1 MRYALGGACRPAGG
15 TGAAAEPAGA
25 DGAAAASSAP
35 CAAAARP
42 TITAPLVSGR
52 PSIAN
57 TTNIE
62 TLVKALQE
70 ATAPSEQV
78 QDKVGFIFNNLSQI
92 NLSQKCEDLLEVLE
106 RDYWP
111 WFSQYVVMRRVRIEP
126 NFHVLYA
133 SFMDAL
139 RLPDLLQLCV
149 RELFRNIHTGAAT
162 CRQGRGEV

>member
-1 MRYALGGACRPAGG
+1 MPSNLPPLRSVRGVRYALGGACRPAGG

-92 NLSQKCEDLLEVLE
+92 NLSQKVRAWAGREEGGRFLSCLGFVLNDLISHKVGYVISACEL
-106 RDYWP
+106 
-111 WFSQYVVMRRVRIEP
+111 
-126 NFHVLYA
+126 A
-133 SFMDAL
+133 
-139 RLPDLLQLCV
+139 
-149 RELFRNIHTGAAT
+149 
-162 CRQGRGEV
+162 